1 MKRALLLLLAALLAC
16 ATAPARATDEHT
28 YAKGE
33 YAIIR
38 DGLAPD
44 QQKSLASHADSGD
57 GGWKN
62 FHLWLMAEPAH
73 RRLMAL
79 DDINARLDSGPNA
92 YYAFWSKDSRR
103 VAVTYRSDRHVV
115 ELNLFQIEGR
125 RARPILGPSLFK
137 DVTSRDASRD
147 DDMRRSVPVFEWKGT
162 RRFLLRENR
171 LFVTSDPGFARMLG
185 AYGKITDK
193 PDEGRFFVEF
203 SAEADCVLLPGNR
216 YRIVDLRVGKFGE

>member
-1 MKRALLLLLAALLAC
+1 MKRAFMLILAALLAC

-44 QQKSLASHADSGD
+44 QHKSLASHADGD

-115 ELNLFQIEGR
+115 ELNLYQIEGR
-125 RARPILGPSLFK
+125 RAHPILGPSLFK

-147 DDMRRSVPVFEWKGT
+147 DDMRRSVPEFVWKGT

-171 LFVTSDPGFARMLG
+171 LFVTPDPGFARMMG

-203 SAEADCVLLPGNR
+203 SAEADCVLMPGNR